1 MQVDE
6 SGAYWLAPGEPL
18 PDLDRDVTYR
28 LTTLSGAVHTVTAHV
43 AEPYALLY
51 LNAKSEDRSQLY
63 QDRQV
68 FCDYTLEE
76 TGERG
81 CGVLE
86 LGKYLSGPGVADRY
100 GRRPVR
106 A

>member
-1 MQVDE
+1 M
-6 SGAYWLAPGEPL
+6 SG
-18 PDLDRDVTYR
+18 R
-28 LTTLSGAVHTVTAHV
+28 VHTVTAHV

-68 FCDYTLEE
+68 FCDYTLVE

-86 LGKYLSGPGVADRY
+86 LGKYLSGPGIADRY